1 MIVAASIIKRNRI
14 DTGSSCM
21 YVCTYSRDVAQRVAG
36 CVSSF
41 PSLQVTAGRSEPFC
55 VGEG

>member
-1 MIVAASIIKRNRI
+1 MTVAASIIKRNRI

-21 YVCTYSRDVAQRVAG
+21 YSRDVALSVAG